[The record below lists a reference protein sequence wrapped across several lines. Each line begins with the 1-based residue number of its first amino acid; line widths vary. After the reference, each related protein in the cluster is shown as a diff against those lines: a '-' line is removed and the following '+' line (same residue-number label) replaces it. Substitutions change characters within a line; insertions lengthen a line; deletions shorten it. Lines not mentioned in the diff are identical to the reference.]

1 MAIQEEATM
10 EEYLTMSNHE
20 IDKLKVIQKVFDKQ
34 LTWNEAAMQLSL
46 SWRQVGRLCAKVK
59 KDGNRGIIHGLRGY
73 TSNHCLKA
81 GIMEKSLKIVKMRY
95 WDFKPTLANEK
106 LSEIHGIKISTS
118 ALRLAMIKAE
128 FYKPK
133 KQKIKHRQWRKR
145 RTCIGE
151 LIQLDGSD
159 HDWFEGRG
167 PKCVLLI
174 YIDDA
179 TSKIMYGKFIN
190 VEDTLNLMT
199 ATKEYLLLY
208 GRPVAFY
215 VDKDSIYKVNRK
227 ATIEEEL
234 NDEAPLTQFTRAVN
248 ELGMTMITAHSSQ
261 AKGRVERGF
270 KTHQDRLVK
279 ELRLANISNIE
290 DGNRFLEKVYI
301 PKHNARF
308 SIQPV
313 NTVNAHRA
321 LLKSHRLEEIFA
333 LKTERTLYNDFT
345 IRFKN
350 NLFQI
355 GKEQPMRIRPKSKVM
370 VEVRLDGTTHI
381 KFKGAYLNIKPIKKL
396 PYIPFYAGRT
406 KLSETLKQ
414 KTKPYIMAK
423 DHPWRKFT
431 LKSRKKLSAQ
441 LQQQHCKV

>member
-1 MAIQEEATM
+1 M
-10 EEYLTMSNHE
+10 EEYLTMSNRE
-20 IDKLKVIQKVFDKQ
+20 IDKLKVIHNVINRK
-34 LTWNEAAMQLSL
+34 LTWNEAGEQLSL
-46 SWRQVGRLCAKVK
+46 SWRQIGRLCAKVK

-81 GIMEKSLKIVKMRY
+81 GLIEKSLKIVKTHY
-95 WDFKPTLANEK
+95 WDFNPTFANEK
-106 LSEIHGIKISTS
+106 LFEIHGIKVSTS
-118 ALRLAMIKAE
+118 ALRLAMIE
-128 FYKPK
+128 DGFYKPK
-133 KQKIKHRQWRKR
+133 RQNAKHRKWRQR
-145 RTCIGE
+145 RNCVGE

-167 PKCVLLI
+167 QRCVLLI

-179 TSKIMYGKFIN
+179 TGRILHGKFIK

-199 ATKEYLLLY
+199 ATKEYLLRN

-234 NDEAPLTQFTRAVN
+234 RDKAPLTQFTRAME
-248 ELGMTMITAHSSQ
+248 ELGIEVIPAHSPQ

-279 ELRLANISNIE
+279 ELRLVNISSIE
-290 DGNRFLEKVYI
+290 EANRFLQKVYI

-308 SIQPV
+308 SIAPS
-313 NTVNAHRA
+313 NETNAHRP
-321 LLKSHRLEEIFA
+321 LLKSHKLEEILA
-333 LKTERTLYNDFT
+333 LKTERMIYNDFT
-345 IRFKN
+345 VRFN
-350 NLFQI
+350 NNFFQI
-355 GKEQPMRIRPKSKVM
+355 EKEQTVMIKPKSKVM
-370 VEVRLDGTTHI
+370 VEVRLDGSTHI
-381 KFKGAYLNIKPIKKL
+381 KFKGVYLNFKPIKNL

-406 KLSETLKQ
+406 KLRETLNQ
-414 KTKPYIMAK
+414 KTKQYVMPK
-423 DHPWRKFT
+423 NHPWRKFT

-441 LQQQHCKV
+441 HQQQYSKL